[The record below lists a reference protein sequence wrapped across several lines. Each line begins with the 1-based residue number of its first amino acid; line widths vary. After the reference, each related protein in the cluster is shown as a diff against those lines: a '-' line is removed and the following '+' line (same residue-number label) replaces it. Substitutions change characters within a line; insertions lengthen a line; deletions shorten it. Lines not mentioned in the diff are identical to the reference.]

1 MDGWVAPPRSAFP
14 TSPLRG
20 SGRLG
25 RTPRSCQTISHSQVL
40 MEALT
45 STFALRRR
53 ENGARVNGLHTVAVT
68 ERDRL
73 AALARAAGL
82 RLSPADL
89 DHLLPAW
96 KRYVALVEEMRAA
109 IAPEIGD
116 GA

>member
-1 MDGWVAPPRSAFP
+1 
-14 TSPLRG
+14 
-20 SGRLG
+20 
-25 RTPRSCQTISHSQVL
+25 

-89 DHLLPAW
+89 GHLLPAW

-116 GA
+116 NA